1 MTLKPISPLVCIE
14 FNPRDTHVLVGGC
27 QNGQVCKHHT
37 IIQTNLIYT
46 MIIVNYYM
54 HIFVGIF
61 DTRKGSQPVELS
73 LIEKSHRD
81 PAYRTLWVQSK
92 TGSEFFSASSDGQV
106 LWWDYRKLQDP
117 IESLVLDPEKKGDL
131 KNALGAM
138 VLEYEP
144 TMVVFHLC
152 LN

>member
-1 MTLKPISPLVCIE
+1 MSKNSCECIY
-14 FNPRDTHVLVGGC
+14 FF
-27 QNGQVCKHHT
+27 
-37 IIQTNLIYT
+37 
-46 MIIVNYYM
+46 IV
-54 HIFVGIF
+54 FKKGVF

-81 PAYRTLWVQSK
+81 PAYRALWVQSK

-117 IESLVLDPEKKGDL
+117 IESLVLDPEKKGEL

-144 TMVVFHLC
+144 TMVNIYSYYSYFCLVFF
-152 LN
+152 LNRFIFFST

>member
-1 MTLKPISPLVCIE
+1 MKKNYRSNYFV
-14 FNPRDTHVLVGGC
+14 FFS
-27 QNGQVCKHHT
+27 
-37 IIQTNLIYT
+37 II
-46 MIIVNYYM
+46 
-54 HIFVGIF
+54 GIF

-144 TMVVFHLC
+144 TMVSFD
-152 LN
+152 